1 MIQSTDISLLAE
13 ALPFWEK
20 LSSDEKN
27 FLIENT
33 GAVSYKKNSV
43 IHTAEFECLGMLF
56 VTEGS
61 LRVYMLSEQGREIT
75 LYRLSAGE
83 LCILSAACVLQ
94 MITFDVCIDANSDCR
109 VLQVGSAPFSQLMQ
123 QNLYVEN
130 FAYKLATER
139 FSDVMWAMQQ
149 ILFLS
154 FDQRLA
160 TFLLEES
167 AALGSDT
174 LTLTHEEAARLLGSA
189 REVVSRMLKYFSSEG
204 WIQLSRGKIT
214 ITDRKKLEA
223 LL

>member
-1 MIQSTDISLLAE
+1 M
-13 ALPFWEK
+13 
-20 LSSDEKN
+20 
-27 FLIENT
+27 
-33 GAVSYKKNSV
+33 
-43 IHTAEFECLGMLF
+43 
-56 VTEGS
+56 
-61 LRVYMLSEQGREIT
+61 
-75 LYRLSAGE
+75 
-83 LCILSAACVLQ
+83 
-94 MITFDVCIDANSDCR
+94 
-109 VLQVGSAPFSQLMQ
+109 
-123 QNLYVEN
+123 EN
-130 FAYKLATER
+130 FAYKLAAER

>member
-1 MIQSTDISLLAE
+1 
-13 ALPFWEK
+13 
-20 LSSDEKN
+20 
-27 FLIENT
+27 
-33 GAVSYKKNSV
+33 
-43 IHTAEFECLGMLF
+43 
-56 VTEGS
+56 
-61 LRVYMLSEQGREIT
+61 MLSEQGREIT

-130 FAYKLATER
+130 FAYKLAAER

-174 LTLTHEEAARLLGSA
+174 LTLTHEEAARLLGS
-189 REVVSRMLKYFSSEG
+189 RCV
-204 WIQLSRGKIT
+204 
-214 ITDRKKLEA
+214 
-223 LL
+223 